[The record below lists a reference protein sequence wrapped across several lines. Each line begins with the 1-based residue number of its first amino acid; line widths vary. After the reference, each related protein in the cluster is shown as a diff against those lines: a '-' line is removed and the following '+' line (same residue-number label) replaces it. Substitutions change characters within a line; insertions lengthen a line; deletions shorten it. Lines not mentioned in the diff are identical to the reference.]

1 MDYGALLIRQPL
13 EGDIKFKNVV
23 KSIMDFASAQLGNYH
38 GKFTTEKQYYQNRRD
53 IEYQFEHPG
62 ARDKFGV
69 LSSLESM
76 IIYLPPPK
84 VKKVVREY
92 YDAQMTAYCQSM
104 RGFSKE
110 IPDYPYKSD
119 NIVDLLE
126 EVETVYN
133 EKREK
138 FNELFSPKPFC
149 FPCYYNG
156 EFSNSVYLPRRDV
169 WIDDK
174 GDRCCLCVH
183 MCKKFLTYPVVK
195 GGIRLVPDNAK
206 CDYDKLGFRCYGSK
220 IFKNGVCSD
229 ETQSIESKPY
239 LMRLKNN
246 QRQK

>member
-1 MDYGALLIRQPL
+1 MDYGALLIRSPL
-13 EGDIKFKNVV
+13 ENDIKFKNVV
-23 KSIMDFASAQLGNYH
+23 MSIMDFASAQLVNYH
-38 GKFTTEKQYYQNRRD
+38 GKFTTEKQYWSNRRD

-69 LSSLESM
+69 ISSLESM

-92 YDAQMTAYCQSM
+92 YDAQMTAYCHSM

-110 IPDYPYKSD
+110 IPNYPYKSD

-149 FPCYYNG
+149 FSCYYNDDYA
-156 EFSNSVYLPRRDV
+156 NSVYMPRRDV

-195 GGIRLVPDNAK
+195 GGIRLIPDGAK
-206 CDYDKLGFRCYGSK
+206 CDYDKIGHRCSGSLVV
-220 IFKNGVCSD
+220 KNGMYSE
-229 ETQSIESKPY
+229 ETQSIEHTPY
-239 LMRLKNN
+239 LMSLKNK
-246 QRQK
+246 QR